1 MRSTPSDAV
10 CARERFGRDLLP
22 RKDCRRAT
30 VTSMTGRRWYQEAV
44 IYCIDVASFQDSN
57 GDGWG
62 DLPGLTS
69 RLDYLARLGVS
80 CLWLN
85 PIYPS
90 PWRDNGYDVSDYY
103 DVEPRL
109 GSLADFVE
117 LTRQARERGIRVL
130 LDLVVNHTSD
140 QHPWYE
146 DARRSPESRYRDWYV
161 WSATEPAD
169 RRQGIVF
176 PGEQTETW
184 TYDEQAGAWY
194 FHRFY
199 DFQPDLN
206 WANPE
211 VRREVAKIMSFWLQ
225 LGASGFRVDAAPFVL
240 ELVTPDVDP
249 GPLDFSILDSWR
261 QEVQW
266 QTGDAV
272 LLCEANVDPAIV
284 TRYAGSRADGP
295 DDRSHML
302 FDFVLN
308 PRMWLAMARRNVEPL
323 IDALRTPVVLPARG
337 QWATFLRNHD
347 ELDLSRLTDEQRRDV
362 FRSFARRADMQ
373 LYGRGIRRRLAPM
386 LQGDRRRM
394 ELAYALQ
401 FSMPGT
407 PVLRYGEEIGMG
419 ENLALEGR
427 EAIRTPMQ
435 WDDSRNAGFSTAEPG
450 DLVRPVNTT
459 GPFGSRKINVRAQQ
473 RDPNSFLR
481 WFQNLIRTLRE
492 APEIGTGRC
501 TVLDVP
507 LPKSVLAHRMDAPT
521 GSIVLLHNLDDHAV
535 TVDVGPLDGVVEAPY
550 DLLVD
555 GPYEQP
561 DRRLRGLHLH
571 GYGYR
576 WIRLRRSDQP

>member
-1 MRSTPSDAV
+1 MA
-10 CARERFGRDLLP
+10 GQ
-22 RKDCRRAT
+22 
-30 VTSMTGRRWYQEAV
+30 RWYQEAV
-44 IYCIDVASFQDSN
+44 VYCIDVASFQDSD
-57 GDGWG
+57 GDGCG
-62 DLPGLTS
+62 DLRGLTS

-90 PWRDNGYDVSDYY
+90 PGRDNGYDVSDYY
-103 DVEPRL
+103 NVAAHL
-109 GSLADFVE
+109 GSLGDFVE

-130 LDLVVNHTSD
+130 VDLVVNHTSD
-140 QHPWYE
+140 QHPWFQ
-146 DARRSPESRYRDWYV
+146 DARRSPDSPYRNFYV

-184 TYDEQAGAWY
+184 TFDEEAQAWY

-199 DFQPDLN
+199 DFQPDHN

-211 VRREVAKIMSFWLQ
+211 VRSEIAKVMSFWLQ
-225 LGASGFRVDAAPFVL
+225 LGVSGFRVDAAPFVL
-240 ELVTPDVDP
+240 EQTTPDVDP

-261 QEVQW
+261 QELQW

-272 LLCEANVDPAIV
+272 LLCEANVDPAV
-284 TRYAGSRADGP
+284 VGRYAGSRPDGP
-295 DDRSHML
+295 ADRSHLL

-308 PRMWLAMARRNVEPL
+308 PRLWLALARQDAELL
-323 IDALRTPVVLPARG
+323 IEALRVPVVLPTGG

-347 ELDLSRLTDEQRRDV
+347 ELDLSRLTDEQRRAV
-362 FRSFARRADMQ
+362 FRAFARKPEMQ

-386 LQGDRRRM
+386 LRGDRRRM

-407 PVLRYGEEIGMG
+407 PVIRYGEEIGMG
-419 ENLALEGR
+419 ENLALPGR

-435 WDDSRNAGFSTAEPG
+435 WDDTRNAGFSTADAG
-450 DLVRPVNTT
+450 DLARPVLTT
-459 GPFGSRKINVRAQQ
+459 GPFGARKVNVRAQQ
-473 RDPNSFLR
+473 RDPVSFLR
-481 WFQNLIRTLRE
+481 WFENLIRTLRE

-501 TVLDVP
+501 TVIDVP
-507 LPKSVLAHRMDAPT
+507 LPRSVVVHRLDAPS
-521 GSIVLLHNLDDHAV
+521 GSMLLLHNLADEEV
-535 TVDVGPLDGVVEAPY
+535 RVDVGPLDDLEDDPY

-555 GPYEQP
+555 GPY
-561 DRRLRGLHLH
+561 DRPARTLRGLQLH

-576 WIRLRRSDQP
+576 WIRLRRSDRT